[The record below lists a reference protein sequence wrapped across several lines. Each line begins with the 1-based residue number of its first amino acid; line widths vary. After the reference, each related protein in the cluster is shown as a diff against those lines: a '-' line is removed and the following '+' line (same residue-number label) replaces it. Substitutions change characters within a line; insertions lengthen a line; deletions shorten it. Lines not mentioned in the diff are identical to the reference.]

1 MTQDPLP
8 PAGLYTWT
16 GRRIDPDLDERIEQA
31 HAVMTRARRN
41 RSRDARNGPQD
52 ATGHPAP
59 KDPTGPCPGPREA
72 AS

>member
-8 PAGLYTWT
+8 PVGLYDWN
-16 GRRIDPDLDERIEQA
+16 GRRHEPDLDERIAQA

-41 RSRDARNGPQD
+41 RSQDGRDSPPD
-52 ATGHPAP
+52 ATGHP
-59 KDPTGPCPGPREA
+59 DPTNRTRTATKPQEA

>member
-59 KDPTGPCPGPREA
+59 TNRTHTATKPQEA
-72 AS
+72 DR

>member
-8 PAGLYTWT
+8 PVGLYDWD
-16 GRRIDPDLDERIEQA
+16 GRRHDPDLDERIEQA

-41 RSRDARNGPQD
+41 RSQDGRDSPPD

-59 KDPTGPCPGPREA
+59 KDPTGPCPDPEEA
-72 AS
+72 DR

>member
-8 PAGLYTWT
+8 PAGLYDWT

-41 RSRDARNGPQD
+41 SPQD
-52 ATGHPAP
+52 GPGSAP
-59 KDPTGPCPGPREA
+59 TSERTPDVGGTP
-72 AS
+72 